1 MTRLTRMSATA
12 LLALSLAACADG
24 PTAPAPEADL
34 AKLNGS
40 NGFAPFL
47 LEINDDFICA
57 GDPDVWTSLTG
68 YVKVASVSP
77 RPGGGVRIVEI
88 LSNGRISLT
97 GNGKTLTSAMS
108 GTAVYEINANDELE
122 RITFPGSNGVFTAP
136 GWGRILAETGH
147 LVLDGSGN
155 IIKESGP
162 HEVFGNNPNVAKLC
176 AYLGS

>member
-1 MTRLTRMSATA
+1 MTRLTRISAAA
-12 LLALSLAACADG
+12 LLALSLSACADG
-24 PTAPAPEADL
+24 PTAPAPAADL
-34 AKLNGS
+34 AKLNGT

-47 LEINDDFICA
+47 IEFNDNFICEGA
-57 GDPDVWTSLTG
+57 PDVWTSLTG

-88 LSNGRISLT
+88 LSNGRITLT
-97 GNGKTLTSAMS
+97 GNGKTLSSAMG
-108 GTAVYEINANDELE
+108 GTVVYEINANDELE

-155 IIKESGP
+155 IISEAGP
-162 HEVFGNNPNVAKLC
+162 HEVFGGNPNVAKLC

>member
-1 MTRLTRMSATA
+1 MTRLTRISAAA
-12 LLALSLAACADG
+12 LLALSLSACADG

-34 AKLNGS
+34 AKLNGT
-40 NGFAPFL
+40 NGFEPFL

-57 GDPDVWTSLTG
+57 GNPDVLTTLTG

-77 RPGGGVRIVEI
+77 RPGGGVRIVET
-88 LSNGRISLT
+88 LSNGRITLT
-97 GNGKTLTSAMS
+97 VNGKTLSSAMG
-108 GTAVYEINANDELE
+108 GTVVYEENAGGELE
-122 RITFPGSNGVFTAP
+122 RMTFPGSNGVFTVP

-155 IIKESGP
+155 IISEAGP
-162 HEVFGNNPNVAKLC
+162 HEVFGSNPNVAKLC